1 MALYVCM
8 YVRMYVCVY
17 ATMYVKLLDQ
27 SMYVH
32 LLFVNYR
39 HDGAWHNLR
48 WLRMKNE
55 AVMSSLSCLHMS
67 YHPYILWL
75 HRDDTALIN
84 PQSSTLY
91 SPPPHCVHTH
101 TNSPDNNTH
110 AGKSQTTPLGWA
122 NPFISPSTFFA
133 NEYHYPGLAT
143 AYSLCTVG
151 LDWIINRIVSHR
163 NETHSPP
170 PHTGGKIPPT
180 RYHLWCEI
188 PTTVNSFAGQLPSGF
203 QWLAEKSPCQ
213 YSQLRLSHPFQNLA
227 TSMLNIPSVI

>member
-1 MALYVCM
+1 MTQPKM
-8 YVRMYVCVY
+8 
-17 ATMYVKLLDQ
+17 TQ
-27 SMYVH
+27 
-32 LLFVNYR
+32 
-39 HDGAWHNLR
+39 
-48 WLRMKNE
+48 NE
-55 AVMSSLSCLHMS
+55 KWGSDVIVVMSTHVISSLYPMTSQRWHS
-67 YHPYILWL
+67 TDKSPILYTIL
-75 HRDDTALIN
+75 
-84 PQSSTLY
+84 P
-91 SPPPHCVHTH
+91 PPPHCVHTH